1 VAPINLALL
10 QIIVDKPYFSFPI
23 SVMIFDELLPF
34 YAPSS
39 SFNSLKATIEQVQ
52 VQAVAR
58 DNRNHKARNLAL
70 TVALD

>member
-1 VAPINLALL
+1 
-10 QIIVDKPYFSFPI
+10 
-23 SVMIFDELLPF
+23 MIFDELLPF